1 MNEHKAGAS
10 ELYRVV
16 NGVMH
21 RLPGPAGGTENS
33 TTPPAVPSVPTTPNT
48 PNFGVKP
55 AMPRGMVNP
64 LSNAE
69 VERLNFIHRQRS
81 RHRVVPYADI
91 DFLLEM
97 LAKLGVFFHGNR

>member
-21 RLPGPAGGTENS
+21 RHPGPAFATENS
-33 TTPPAVPSVPTTPNT
+33 TTTPGAPSAPTSPSSPSGFVKTAMTP
-48 PNFGVKP
+48 
-55 AMPRGMVNP
+55 GMVNP

-69 VERLNFIHRQRS
+69 VERLNYIHRQRS

-97 LAKLGVFFHGNR
+97 LAKLGVLFKR

>member
-10 ELYRVV
+10 TYGRIV
-16 NGVMH
+16 NGVIYPH
-21 RLPGPAGGTENS
+21 PGPDGGTENS
-33 TTPPAVPSVPTTPNT
+33 TTPPAAPSGPTTPNT

-55 AMPRGMVNP
+55 VMPRGMVNP

-97 LAKLGVFFHGNR
+97 LAKLGVLFHGNR